1 MGKQCSITQI
11 VFATC
16 TDEVSG
22 FMDSSLFFFH
32 VWLGFILI
40 YNYFQHDFLNIYFLF
55 HYLIISSLKSSKID
69 KVTNMSMGLHL
80 NLLKSI
86 KVEEPS
92 FRLLLLVVVAAVAT
106 FFLLLSSNIRP
117 SPHSFFEKPMKHLFL
132 LLPFPY
138 LIQILSNIISFV
150 YPCHF

>member
-1 MGKQCSITQI
+1 MQHNSNSFCHMHRWSLW
-11 VFATC
+11 FY
-16 TDEVSG
+16 G
-22 FMDSSLFFFH
+22 FQLILLPC
-32 VWLGFILI
+32 VVRFILI